1 VAYRTGLYDQDENV
15 QRVLLAWVPLRETLF
30 IFLLVVR
37 RRLVLLITRSMERVV
52 YGTYPALKTPKEEE

>member
-1 VAYRTGLYDQDENV
+1 MPIV
-15 QRVLLAWVPLRETLF
+15 QGVPLAWILLRETLF

-37 RRLVLLITRSMERVV
+37 RRLALLITRSMERVV